1 MRLMPKEIAEIKS
14 LMDQN
19 IGEKIIITVQL
30 GRNKKR
36 TRRGVLK
43 ETYRSVFV
51 VDLEQE
57 ANTLGCVSYSYCDVL
72 TKAID
77 VDFAQ

>member
-1 MRLMPKEIAEIKS
+1 MPKEIAEIKS

-57 ANTLGCVSYSYCDVL
+57 ANTLACASYSYCDVL

-77 VDFAQ
+77 VDFAE

>member
-1 MRLMPKEIAEIKS
+1 MPKEIAEIKS

-19 IGEKIIITVQL
+19 IGEKVIITVQL

-43 ETYRSVFV
+43 
-51 VDLEQE
+51 
-57 ANTLGCVSYSYCDVL
+57 
-72 TKAID
+72 
-77 VDFAQ
+77 

>member
-1 MRLMPKEIAEIKS
+1 MPKEIAEIKS

-19 IGEKIIITVQL
+19 IGEKIIITVHL

-43 ETYRSVFV
+43 ETYR
-51 VDLEQE
+51 
-57 ANTLGCVSYSYCDVL
+57 YCDVL
-72 TKAID
+72 TKALN